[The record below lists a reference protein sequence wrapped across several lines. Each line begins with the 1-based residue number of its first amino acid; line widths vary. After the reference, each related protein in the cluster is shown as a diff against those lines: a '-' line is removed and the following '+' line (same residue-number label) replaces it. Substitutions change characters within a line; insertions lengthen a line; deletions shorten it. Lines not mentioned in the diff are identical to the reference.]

1 VKTGEFRSSDSQVEK
16 ISIEADQLT
25 AGDEADFH
33 PIEYNHSSMKILL
46 LNQAFVSPE
55 EPGHTR
61 HFEMAKFLQ
70 GHGHEL
76 VIVASDLNYQTGQR
90 TVARKGIFA
99 EQIIE
104 GVRIMR
110 AYIYPAL
117 HRSYFWR
124 IISFFSF
131 MFSSVWTA
139 LQVRDL
145 DLVIGTTPPIF
156 QAVSAWAVT
165 WIRRKPFLLE
175 VRDLWPEFGVSM
187 GVLTNPVLIALGRWL
202 EKFLYARATHILVN
216 SPAYKEY
223 MIGKGVPEKKIT
235 YIAYGTDVD
244 MFNPQVDGSSIRAEL
259 GLQDKFMVLYA
270 GALGQANDIDT
281 ILRAAQRLNGEDKI
295 RFVLFGDG
303 KERPRLQSEAERM
316 KLSNVIFAGVR
327 AKKDMP
333 LVVASADVCLA
344 ILQDIP
350 MFRTTYPNKVFDY
363 MAAGRATVLVIDGV
377 SRDLIESSNGGVFV
391 QPSDDEMLAKTI
403 LELSKDAKRVQ
414 QMRQNA
420 REYLVKHLDRRDKLN
435 ETLELLTRLVNG

>member
-1 VKTGEFRSSDSQVEK
+1 
-16 ISIEADQLT
+16 
-25 AGDEADFH
+25 
-33 PIEYNHSSMKILL
+33 MKILL
-46 LNQAFVSPE
+46 INQAFVSPD

-61 HFEMAKFLQ
+61 HFEMAKFLCDSTR
-70 GHGHEL
+70 GHEL

-90 TVARKGIFA
+90 TIARKGIFA
-99 EQIIE
+99 EQVIE
-104 GVRIMR
+104 GVRILR
-110 AYIYPAL
+110 SYIYPAL

-131 MFSSVWTA
+131 MFSSAWTA
-139 LQVRDL
+139 LQVRDV
-145 DLVIGTTPPIF
+145 DLVMGTTPPIF
-156 QAVSAWAVT
+156 QAVSAWVVAL
-165 WIRRKPFLLE
+165 IRRKPFLLE
-175 VRDLWPEFGVSM
+175 VRDLWPEFGVNM
-187 GVLTNPVLIALGRWL
+187 GVLTNPVLIVLGRWL

-244 MFNPQVDGSSIRAEL
+244 MFNPQTDGSSIRVEL
-259 GLQDKFMVLYA
+259 GLQDKFVVLYA

-281 ILRAAQRLNGEDKI
+281 ILRGARRLKGEDKI

-316 KLSNVIFAGVR
+316 KLTNVIFAGVR
-327 AKKDMP
+327 PKKDMP

-377 SRDLIESSNGGVFV
+377 SRYLIESSNGGVYV
-391 QPSDDEMLAKTI
+391 QPGDDELLSKTI
-403 LELSKDAKRVQ
+403 LELSKDSKRVQ
-414 QMRQNA
+414 QMGLNA
-420 REYLVKHLDRRDKLN
+420 RDYLVKHLDRRDKLN
-435 ETLELLTRLVNG
+435 ETLDLLTKLVKKT

>member
-1 VKTGEFRSSDSQVEK
+1 
-16 ISIEADQLT
+16 
-25 AGDEADFH
+25 
-33 PIEYNHSSMKILL
+33 MKILL
-46 LNQAFVSPE
+46 LNQAFVSPD

-70 GHGHEL
+70 QHGHEL

-90 TVARKGIFA
+90 TVARRGIFA
-99 EQIIE
+99 EQEIG
-104 GVRIMR
+104 GVQILR

-139 LQVRDL
+139 LQVHDVE
-145 DLVIGTTPPIF
+145 LVMGTTPPIF
-156 QAVSAWAVT
+156 QAVSAWVVAL
-165 WIRRKPFLLE
+165 IRRKPFLLE

-202 EKFLYARATHILVN
+202 EKFLYTRATHILVN

-223 MIGKGVPEKKIT
+223 MIGKGVPERKIT

-244 MFNPQVDGSSIRAEL
+244 MFNPQVDGSSIRTEL
-259 GLQDKFMVLYA
+259 GLQAKFVMLYA

-281 ILRAAQRLNGEDKI
+281 ILRAAERLSHRDSEKELKNSVVSVAKNDFDAEDRI

-316 KLSNVIFAGVR
+316 KLTNVIFAGVR

-333 LVVASADVCLA
+333 LVVASADACLA

-363 MAAGRATVLVIDGV
+363 MAAGRATVLAIDGV

-391 QPSDDEMLAKTI
+391 QPGNDELLAKTI
-403 LELSKDAKRVQ
+403 LELSKDSQRVQ
-414 QMRQNA
+414 QMGQHA
-420 REYLVKHLDRRDKLN
+420 RDYLVKHLDRRDKLN
-435 ETLELLTRLVNG
+435 ETLDLLTKLVKG

>member
-1 VKTGEFRSSDSQVEK
+1 
-16 ISIEADQLT
+16 
-25 AGDEADFH
+25 
-33 PIEYNHSSMKILL
+33 MKILL
-46 LNQAFVSPE
+46 INQAFVSPD

-61 HFEMAKFLQ
+61 HFEMAQFLRA
-70 GHGHEL
+70 HGHEL
-76 VIVASDLNYQTGQR
+76 VIVASDLNYQTGKK
-90 TVARKGIFA
+90 TIERKGLFA
-99 EQIIE
+99 EQVIE
-104 GVRIMR
+104 GVRVMR
-110 AYIYPAL
+110 AYMYPAL

-139 LQVRDL
+139 LHARDV
-145 DLVIGTTPPIF
+145 DLVMGTTPPIF
-156 QAVSAWAVT
+156 QAVSAWVVAL
-165 WIRRKPFLLE
+165 IRRKPFLLE

-244 MFNPQVDGSSIRAEL
+244 MFNPQVDGSSIRGEL
-259 GLQDKFMVLYA
+259 GLQDKFVVLYA

-281 ILRAAQRLNGEDKI
+281 ILCAAQRLSSHREYRENEFFSESSVDSVAKQIDSDEADRI

-316 KLSNVIFAGVR
+316 KLTNVIFAGVR
-327 AKKDMP
+327 AKRDMP
-333 LVVASADVCLA
+333 LVVAAADVCLA

-377 SRDLIESSNGGVFV
+377 SRHLIESSNGGVFV
-391 QPSDDEMLAKTI
+391 QPGNDELLAKTI
-403 LELSKDAKRVQ
+403 LELSKDSERVK
-414 QMRQNA
+414 QMGQNA
-420 REYLVKHLDRRDKLN
+420 RDYLVKHLDRRDKLN
-435 ETLELLTRLVNG
+435 ETLDLLMKLVN